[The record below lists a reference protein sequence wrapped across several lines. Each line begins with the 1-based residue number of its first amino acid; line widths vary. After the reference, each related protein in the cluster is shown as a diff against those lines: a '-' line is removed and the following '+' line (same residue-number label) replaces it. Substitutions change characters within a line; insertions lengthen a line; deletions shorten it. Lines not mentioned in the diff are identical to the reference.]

1 MDAFGRRAVGLLHL
15 RDLRQHVELGG
26 GRLAAT
32 APPLASFLSSS
43 ARSLI
48 ALRSS
53 SEKPSMLITVPC
65 PVAIGDHV
73 LTTLT
78 LPREPA
84 LLDS

>member
-1 MDAFGRRAVGLLHL
+1 MSRMKSDMHDESWMSL
-15 RDLRQHVELGG
+15 
-26 GRLAAT
+26 T
-32 APPLASFLSSS
+32 FLSSS

-53 SEKPSMLITVPC
+53 SEKPSVLITVPC
-65 PVAIGDHV
+65 PVAIGDYV

-84 LLDS
+84 LLES